1 MHAYFYGMRFR
12 TKLKLLEIF
21 LFFIFIGQVSYAQ
34 EKVVKA
40 GFKQAEASD
49 TTYVNRLI
57 EDYQT
62 KYKIHEDSLRS
73 GLKLVLEAYYLSD
86 RLKFKKGIMKSAI
99 EIASIMLTFKNLN
112 EATDYYFIAIKNAE
126 LCDDK
131 LIKGKSL
138 MGLGLMYYN
147 QKKWKEAKSYFD
159 AAVQIFIQGAEQ
171 DKLSILNYL
180 KGLCYTEMGIYDS
193 ARVEVQSAYEIACQR
208 SDSSQIFECTVGL
221 AKLDCFQGA
230 YDAALAKYHLAESYY
245 TSHLEKVALAIIY
258 EGIAQVN
265 RAQGNYPKSLENALK
280 GYHIAHNSV
289 SNMNLVEITLL
300 LSEIYETL
308 GKSDEAYRFLL
319 ENTHLKDSINRH
331 DISEMIS
338 VASINYAFEKKETKY
353 NEELQRYNRR
363 KNIAIYASIFLA
375 LIGLIV
381 IIAYQTLKKERRK
394 SEDLLLN
401 ILPSETAEELK
412 KYGKAIPKKH
422 DSVTIMFCDVRGFT
436 NISSSMTPESVV
448 NMIDFYF
455 RKFDE
460 IITMH
465 GLEKIKTIGDAYMCV
480 GGLHS
485 TESAVNHASRVI
497 DAAIDIMRF
506 AAQIKEDMVQEYG
519 DSFSF
524 RIGIHTGE
532 VVSGV
537 VGSKKYAYDIWGDT
551 VNVAARMEQ
560 TSEAGQINISG
571 DTNQIIADRYPII
584 YRGKIQA
591 KHKGELDMYYV
602 GWN

>member
-1 MHAYFYGMRFR
+1 MRFI
-12 TKLKLLEIF
+12 TKLKLLEI
-21 LFFIFIGQVSYAQ
+21 LIFFIFIGRTANAQ
-34 EKVVKA
+34 ETSMNT
-40 GFKQAEASD
+40 GFKQAKTSD
-49 TTYVNRLI
+49 TTYVNSLI
-57 EDYQT
+57 TDYQIN
-62 KYKIHEDSLRS
+62 YKIHDDSLRP

-86 RLKFKKGIMKSAI
+86 RLKYQKGIMRSAI

-112 EATDYYFIAIKNAE
+112 EATEYYFIAIKNAE
-126 LCDDK
+126 QCDDQ

-147 QKKWKEAKSYFD
+147 QKKWKDAKSYFD
-159 AAVQIFIQGAEQ
+159 ASAKVFILGSEHE
-171 DKLSILNYL
+171 KLSILNYL

-193 ARVEVQSAYEIACQR
+193 ARVEIMNAYESANQ
-208 SDSSQIFECTVGL
+208 SGDSSQIFECTVGL
-221 AKLDCFQGA
+221 AKIDCFQGA
-230 YDAALAKYHLAESYY
+230 YDAALLKYQLAESYY
-245 TSHLEKVALAIIY
+245 TIHQEKVALAIIY
-258 EGIAQVN
+258 EGIALVH
-265 RAQGNYPKSLENALK
+265 RAQGNYPKSLDNALK
-280 GYHIAHNSV
+280 GYQIAHNSV

-300 LSEIYETL
+300 LSEIYEKM
-308 GKSDEAYRFLL
+308 GNSDKAYRFLL
-319 ENTHLKDSINRH
+319 ENAQLKDSINRH

-353 NEELQRYNRR
+353 NEELQIFNKR
-363 KNIAIYASIFLA
+363 KNIAIYTAIFLA

-401 ILPSETAEELK
+401 ILPFETAEELK
-412 KYGKAIPKKH
+412 RYGKAIPKKH

-436 NISSSMTPESVV
+436 NISSAMTPESVV

-460 IITMH
+460 IITIH

-485 TESAVNHASRVI
+485 TESAVNHVSRAI

-506 AAQIKEDMVQEYG
+506 ASQIKDEMVQEYG

-560 TSEAGQINISG
+560 SSEAGQINISG
-571 DTNQIIADRYPII
+571 DTYQIVADRYPII
-584 YRGKIQA
+584 HRGKIQA

-602 GWN
+602 NWI

>member
-1 MHAYFYGMRFR
+1 MHAYFYGMRFI
-12 TKLKLLEIF
+12 TKLKLLEI
-21 LFFIFIGQVSYAQ
+21 LIFFILIGRTANAQ
-34 EKVVKA
+34 ENA
-40 GFKQAEASD
+40 LNTGFKQAKASD
-49 TTYVNRLI
+49 TAYINRLI
-57 EDYQT
+57 TDYQSN
-62 KYKIHEDSLRS
+62 YKIHDDSLRP

-86 RLKFKKGIMKSAI
+86 RLKYQKGIMRSAI

-112 EATDYYFIAIKNAE
+112 EAAEYYFIAIKNAE
-126 LCDDK
+126 QCDDK

-138 MGLGLMYYN
+138 MGLGLIYYN
-147 QKKWKEAKSYFD
+147 QKKWKEAKAYFD
-159 AAVQIFIQGAEQ
+159 AAAQVFIEGSER
-171 DKLSILNYL
+171 DKLSVLNYL

-193 ARVEVQSAYEIACQR
+193 ARVEIQSAYEIACQR
-208 SDSSQIFECTVGL
+208 SDSSQIFECTLGL
-221 AKLDCFQGA
+221 AKIDCFQGL
-230 YDAALAKYHLAESYY
+230 YDDALKKYQLAESYY
-245 TSHLEKVALAIIY
+245 IKHQENVALAIIY

-265 RAQGNYPKSLENALK
+265 RAQDNYPLSLENALK
-280 GYHIAHNSV
+280 GYQIAHNSV

-300 LSEIYETL
+300 LSEIYEKM
-308 GKSDEAYRFLL
+308 GKSEEAYRFLL
-319 ENTHLKDSINRH
+319 ENAQLKDSINRH

-353 NEELQRYNRR
+353 NEELQIYNKR

-401 ILPSETAEELK
+401 ILPTETAEELK
-412 KYGKAIPKKH
+412 KYGKVIPKKH

-436 NISSSMTPESVV
+436 NISSAMTPESVV

-460 IITMH
+460 IITLH

-485 TESAVNHASRVI
+485 SESAVNHVSRAI

-506 AAQIKEDMVQEYG
+506 ASQIKEEMVQEYG

-560 TSEAGQINISG
+560 TSEAGHINISG
-571 DTNQIIADRYPII
+571 DTFQIIADRYPII
-584 YRGKIQA
+584 HRGKIQA

-602 GWN
+602 SWN